1 MSHSRFRRTSGLYL
15 DMHGL
20 IFETSICYWQDQPG
34 ISFLTCLASVTRAT
48 IFQPAL
54 TQECRESPSLRELAC
69 RKRRIETNTTDA
81 RLRVTAQRSSVQY
94 TTLEPLS
101 EFTCPTARAKTQTL
115 SLSIECLVFQ
125 RLVFRSRSPRFGFV
139 RPVFFFW
146 FAFLL
151 RHIMSVYR
159 EKT

>member
-1 MSHSRFRRTSGLYL
+1 MLLAGSTRYFVFNVPSLCHSCDNLSASSH
-15 DMHGL
+15 
-20 IFETSICYWQDQPG
+20 
-34 ISFLTCLASVTRAT
+34 TRV
-48 IFQPAL
+48 
-54 TQECRESPSLRELAC
+54 CRESPPLRELAC

>member
-34 ISFLTCLASVTRAT
+34 ISFFLTCLASVTRAT
-48 IFQPAL
+48 IFQRAL
-54 TQECRESPSLRELAC
+54 TQESRESPPLRELAF

-81 RLRVTAQRSSVQY
+81 TSRCRSARPCNTPHSSHCQSSLVRRLEQ
-94 TTLEPLS
+94 
-101 EFTCPTARAKTQTL
+101 KTQTL

-139 RPVFFFW
+139 RPVFFC
-146 FAFLL
+146 LL
-151 RHIMSVYR
+151 SYYG
-159 EKT
+159 TS